1 MLNLKI
7 EIEPKSMANFEKRA
21 KLFLTPDEIKKVFS
35 AAAKR
40 AADAAKAET
49 VRGLSA
55 LYTLSAAE
63 IRKTITA
70 GKSGGGAVMQI
81 TDGTH
86 PLIDFKGVTPRKPSK
101 KPKPVTAQIKKGGG
115 QTLAAAFIAQTAS
128 GHIGAFER
136 KTEKRLPVKQLFGPT
151 TVGMFKAS
159 ESVNEAVVQY
169 AATMLNKRIEH
180 EISRAVN
187 K

>member
-7 EIEPKSMANFEKRA
+7 EIDAKSMANFEKRA

-63 IRKTITA
+63 IRKTITTR
-70 GKSGGGAVMQI
+70 KSGDGAVMQI
-81 TDGTH
+81 TDAPR
-86 PLIDFKGVTPRKPSK
+86 PLIDFKGVTPRKPSPK
-101 KPKPVTAQIKKGGG
+101 KPKPVKAQIKKGGG
-115 QTLAAAFIAQTAS
+115 QTLAVAFIAQTAS
-128 GHIGAFER
+128 GHIGWNRRRLA
-136 KTEKRLPVKQLFGPT
+136 KTCG
-151 TVGMFKAS
+151 G
-159 ESVNEAVVQY
+159 
-169 AATMLNKRIEH
+169 
-180 EISRAVN
+180 
-187 K
+187 